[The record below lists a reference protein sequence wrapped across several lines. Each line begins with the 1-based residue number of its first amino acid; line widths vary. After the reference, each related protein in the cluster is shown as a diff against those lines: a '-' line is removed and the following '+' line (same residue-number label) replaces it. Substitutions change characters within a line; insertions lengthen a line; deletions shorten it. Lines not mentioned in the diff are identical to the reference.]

1 MKRLRRVI
9 RKLFQMPVS
18 RIKFPRSVGI
28 LPVQYTRF
36 QTSHVQNF
44 NARFG
49 KKNEHSSR
57 SVTCI
62 AQPEAPIGFPLHWG
76 NSEKLRCNGNVTCAF
91 WGQHFRGSCLKNY
104 LKNKKQTNKQKQKG
118 KTVHFPLPSVGRLHQ
133 PLPLPRPFSRPP
145 QTIDF

>member
-1 MKRLRRVI
+1 MKRPRRVI

-36 QTSHVQNF
+36 QMSHVQNF

-104 LKNKKQTNKQKQKG
+104 LKNKKQTNKQTKTKG
-118 KTVHFPLPSVGRLHQ
+118 ENGSLSLAVRRSPPPTPSPSPPIFPPA
-133 PLPLPRPFSRPP
+133 P
-145 QTIDF
+145 DD